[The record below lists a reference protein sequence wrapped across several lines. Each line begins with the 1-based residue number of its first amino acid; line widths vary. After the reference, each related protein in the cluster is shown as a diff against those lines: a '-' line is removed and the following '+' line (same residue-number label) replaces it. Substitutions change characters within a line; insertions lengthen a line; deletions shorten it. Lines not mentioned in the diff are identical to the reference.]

1 MKTILNRIAAV
12 LLILCMLPAFALA
25 DTNNGTPVTQS
36 DFTLRL
42 RLNPEG
48 FENDGAA
55 HYEDWQK
62 LLNKISLAG
71 QAKTQSFLSPFS
83 RVMLDGSLCLND
95 QPTIPFEYDGYY
107 SFRYLRS
114 PAIDNASVHF
124 QMFNFFQFMLKPY
137 YFMGLPTNL
146 IAIPLYPE
154 AAVEIYQK
162 YAGPIS
168 RTFEGEGTRTVSYD
182 ELYALAEELS
192 AIVNED
198 TNDKMYFFLTCLLI
212 DIGGDYLLLD
222 KLGYVE
228 AILDYLDPEQMGMTI
243 TVEEDSE
250 TWVLGETTVFEKTAD
265 GWCFTLP
272 EEEGYVFGASYAD
285 NGSERTA
292 QLQILLE
299 DSPWLDVTATLDGL
313 GDPLKAEGAFTL
325 DITGDAIYEEI
336 PSLAF
341 RYDFSRTA
349 ESLPCDMAL
358 ELDWLNPAT
367 EQPAIGLSYKAA
379 MQELPYT
386 AVYDRPIDNQDDF
399 FHLNE
404 SFMAEYK
411 ERFMPTLV
419 MAALPF
425 VLEVPAGVISD
436 AVQWLDDTGFLAF
449 FGLE

>member
-1 MKTILNRIAAV
+1 MKSFFSRMAAV
-12 LLILCMLPAFALA
+12 LLILCLLPVMALA

-42 RLNPEG
+42 RLSPDG
-48 FENDGAA
+48 FPNDGAA
-55 HYEDWQK
+55 HYQDWQAF
-62 LLNKISLAG
+62 LDKISLAG
-71 QAKTQSFLSPFS
+71 QAKTQSFLSPYS
-83 RVMLDGSLCLND
+83 RVMLDGALQLKD

-146 IAIPLYPE
+146 VAIPLYPE

-162 YAGPIS
+162 YAEPIR
-168 RTFEGEGTRTVSYD
+168 RTFAGEGTRTVSYD

-192 AIVNED
+192 SFVNED
-198 TNDKMYFFLTCLLI
+198 TNDKLYYFLTCLFI
-212 DIGGDYLLLD
+212 DIGGDYVLLD

-228 AILDYLDPEQMGMTI
+228 AILDYLDPGQMGMTI
-243 TVEEDSE
+243 TVDEGGE
-250 TWVLGETTVFEKTAD
+250 TWVLGETTVFEKSAD
-265 GWCFTLP
+265 GWRFTLP
-272 EEEGYVFGASYAD
+272 EEEGYVFGASYQA
-285 NGSERTA
+285 NGGEHTA
-292 QLQILLE
+292 QLEILFE
-299 DSPWLDVTATLDGL
+299 ESPWLDVTAVLDGL
-313 GDPLKAEGAFTL
+313 GDSTSAEGLFTL
-325 DITGDAIYEEI
+325 AISGDAIYEEI
-336 PSLAF
+336 PELAF

-349 ESLPCDMAL
+349 ESLPCDMTL
-358 ELDWLNPAT
+358 DLDWINPAT
-367 EQPAIGLSYKAA
+367 GLPAIGLSYEAS